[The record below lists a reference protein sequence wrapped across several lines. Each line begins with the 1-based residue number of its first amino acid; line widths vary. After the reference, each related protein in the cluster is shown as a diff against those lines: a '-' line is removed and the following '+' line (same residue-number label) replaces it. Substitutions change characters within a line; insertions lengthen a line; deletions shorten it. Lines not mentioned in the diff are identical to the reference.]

1 MEPDL
6 EEATVVL
13 IQTNNTLKKIIIG
26 IDGYSSCGKS
36 TLAKALAKALHYTYI
51 DSGAMYRAVTF
62 YFLEQKIALEDTV
75 SINTALQEI
84 EIRFE
89 MSNGHCQT
97 LLNGKDVEE
106 EIRKM
111 YVANW
116 VSPVAAISAVR
127 RAMVQQ
133 QQAMGKDKGIVMD
146 GRDIG
151 TVVFP
156 DAELKLFLTAS
167 PDVRAQRRFLE
178 LKTKGL
184 EPAIEQVRNNLRE
197 RDRIDSTRTDSPLMQ
212 AQDAVLLDNTNL
224 SPEEQFEMTLALA
237 KLRMQE

>member
-1 MEPDL
+1 
-6 EEATVVL
+6 
-13 IQTNNTLKKIIIG
+13 
-26 IDGYSSCGKS
+26 
-36 TLAKALAKALHYTYI
+36 
-51 DSGAMYRAVTF
+51 MYRAVTF

-75 SINTALQEI
+75 SINDALQHI

-89 MSNGHCQT
+89 MINGQCQT
-97 LLNGKDVEE
+97 ILNGKDVEN

-133 QQAMGKDKGIVMD
+133 QQAMGTEKGIVMD

-156 DAELKLFLTAS
+156 NAELKLFLTAS

-178 LKTKGL
+178 LESKGL
-184 EPAIEQVRNNLRE
+184 EPSFEQVRNNLRE

-212 AQDAVLLDNTNL
+212 AKDAVLLDNTNL
-224 SPEEQFEMTLALA
+224 SPQEQFEMTLALVR
-237 KLRMQE
+237 LRMTE